1 LPGFP
6 VIRRNAVGFG
16 RLPVTTSH
24 QPFGVRWLIA
34 LNALQLE
41 WMIQRS
47 GAMCAVGSSKRTEP
61 EGKRMQAQVHELV
74 IHLFQ
79 TLATIAGLGM
89 GATALVTYLMAREN

>member
-1 LPGFP
+1 MYAGTPRD
-6 VIRRNAVGFG
+6 V
-16 RLPVTTSH
+16 
-24 QPFGVRWLIA
+24 
-34 LNALQLE
+34 
-41 WMIQRS
+41 
-47 GAMCAVGSSKRTEP
+47 CADGSSNEPKP

>member
-1 LPGFP
+1 
-6 VIRRNAVGFG
+6 
-16 RLPVTTSH
+16 
-24 QPFGVRWLIA
+24 
-34 LNALQLE
+34 
-41 WMIQRS
+41 MIQRS

-61 EGKRMQAQVHELV
+61 EGERMQAQVHELV